1 MTPADEMTPS
11 DAGSLPMFA
20 EPGTAISQSQ
30 TQDHTQQPHAFQ
42 DTASLEFVGSQDVH
56 GPASSV
62 QIGDMVDPVA
72 ADNADAAG
80 GGGGGLVFDEI
91 FDD

>member
-1 MTPADEMTPS
+1 M
-11 DAGSLPMFA
+11 
-20 EPGTAISQSQ
+20 
-30 TQDHTQQPHAFQ
+30 
-42 DTASLEFVGSQDVH
+42 GSQDVH
-56 GPASSV
+56 GAASSV

-91 FDD
+91 FDDEPNEPDELPDYACSYCG